1 MSKMSFQ
8 GKGLVNRPNA
18 DGYIKFVDGKYVTS
32 NKSDQDL
39 LKKAGYKGKE
49 IVEKKA
55 GYKSKETSRGIRDI
69 VTTNIKNKPKSQA
82 KKKEEG

>member
-8 GKGLVNRPNA
+8 GKGLINRPNA
-18 DGYIKFVDGKYVTS
+18 EGYIKFVDGKYVTS

-49 IVEKKA
+49 LSDSTKTKKP
-55 GYKSKETSRGIRDI
+55 
-69 VTTNIKNKPKSQA
+69 PKAPA
-82 KKKEEG
+82 KKKEKAK

>member
-8 GKGLVNRPNA
+8 GKGLINRPNA
-18 DGYIKFVDGKYVTS
+18 EGYIKFVDGKHVTS

-49 IVEKKA
+49 LSDSTKV
-55 GYKSKETSRGIRDI
+55 
-69 VTTNIKNKPKSQA
+69 KNPPKPKV
-82 KKKEEG
+82 KKPEKEKVK

>member
-32 NKSDQDL
+32 NKSDEDL

-49 IVEKKA
+49 ISDGEKPPVKKKA
-55 GYKSKETSRGIRDI
+55 
-69 VTTNIKNKPKSQA
+69 KNK
-82 KKKEEG
+82 